1 MNEQELEIEEGKLV
15 EIKVLSRAPEDD
27 AEVKSLLKE
36 GWVVLDVKVVEVTQE
51 KSLQDGSPYV
61 SRYPR
66 VVWVLG
72 MFEEE

>member
-1 MNEQELEIEEGKLV
+1 MNEEELQIEEGKLV

-27 AEVKSLLKE
+27 AEVKNLLKE

-61 SRYPR
+61 SKYPK
-66 VVWVLG
+66 VIWVLG
-72 MFEEE
+72 RFEEE